1 MPSETLEY
9 ALFTKAEMESRY
21 ARARDHMARLHI
33 DALLI
38 SGEENF
44 QYFAGAA
51 ASLAR
56 HQSLTRP
63 SIFILPLEGDPT
75 IITQGRD
82 NLEAA
87 TYVAD
92 IRAYTALINFPHQL
106 ILRALQDAGLTG
118 KRIGAEL
125 GQEQRMGLP
134 VGAYLDLQAALPQT
148 EFIDAAAIFIALR
161 MVKSSREL
169 AFMKTAAAITDRA
182 RQRLFDQLEPG
193 LTERQIARLM
203 RQLILE
209 EGGDDT
215 SFVIL
220 QSGPPGA
227 GNPFH
232 YDRPIERDTVLAV
245 DTGACVGMYTIDY
258 PRMAVLG
265 KVSEEHRRVHDA
277 ALEVKDKIAAA
288 FKPGMRCSDLHRL
301 GMEAG
306 AAIRARSG
314 NIEPMP
320 LVRTGHGQG
329 MLLTEPPSI
338 CADDH
343 TVLEV
348 GMVLSSEPGM
358 CCGELQFLCEDV
370 YAITANGSEKLT
382 LESNELR
389 EIV

>member
-1 MPSETLEY
+1 MPPETLEY
-9 ALFTKAEMESRY
+9 ALFPRAETESRY

-63 SIFILPLEGDPT
+63 SVFILPLAGNPT

-82 NLEAA
+82 NLEAG

-92 IRAYTALINFPHQL
+92 IRDYTALINFPHQV
-106 ILRALQDAGLTG
+106 IIEALQDAGLAH
-118 KRIGAEL
+118 KRIGVEL

-134 VGAYLDLQAALPQT
+134 VGAYVDLLAALPQA
-148 EFIDAAAIFIALR
+148 EFVDAAAIFIALR

-169 AFMKTAAAITDRA
+169 AFMRTAAAITDRA

-193 LTERQIARLM
+193 LTERQVARLM
-203 RQLILE
+203 RQLMLE

-232 YDRPIERDTVLAV
+232 YDRPIEKDTVLAV

-265 KVSEEHRRVHDA
+265 KVREHHRRVHAA

-288 FKPGMRCSDLHRL
+288 FKPGVRCSDLHRL

-306 AAIRARSG
+306 AAIQARSG
-314 NIEPMP
+314 DLEPMP
-320 LVRTGHGQG
+320 QVRIGHGQG

-348 GMVLSSEPGM
+348 GMVISSEPGM
-358 CCGELQFLCEDV
+358 RCGELQFLCEDV
-370 YAITANGSEKLT
+370 YAITAEGSEKLT

-389 EIV
+389 EII